1 MERVSDVGA
10 VTLDLLL
17 AGNGQYG
24 GLGNNTYSNAQ
35 GQPIRVK
42 AVSGLLQC
50 WEHSLVERLNY

>member
-50 WEHSLVERLNY
+50 WELSC